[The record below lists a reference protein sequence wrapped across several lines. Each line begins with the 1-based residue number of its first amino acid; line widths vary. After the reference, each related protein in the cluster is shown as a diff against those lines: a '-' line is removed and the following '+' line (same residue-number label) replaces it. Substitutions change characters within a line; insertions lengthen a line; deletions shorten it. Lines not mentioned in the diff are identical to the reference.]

1 MVRRGCDQ
9 LDEEVGLGPPEDVVR
24 LVPERQGRVTCHQAR
39 QRNRRQCNG
48 LRLGAR
54 LRLWSAGLRRCAR
67 RCTLPRR
74 GVRGLPPLRG
84 GAEARSIANQPEVG
98 RDEWV
103 GRRQVQRLV
112 GGFGFGFGFGLGV
125 GLRLGLS

>member
-1 MVRRGCDQ
+1 MVRRGCDE

-48 LRLGAR
+48 LRL
-54 LRLWSAGLRRCAR
+54 WSAGLRLCIR
-67 RCTLPRR
+67 RCTLPSC
-74 GVRGLPPLRG
+74 GVRDLPRLRG

-98 RDEWV
+98 RDERV
-103 GRRQVQRLV
+103 GRRQVQRRVGRVGCPACERGGIDGRAPV
-112 GGFGFGFGFGLGV
+112 GGAV
-125 GLRLGLS
+125 PA